1 MTRRALC
8 ETIYRCP
15 AYDAGLSFWVIRWNV
30 PASDRDKRNGKSKN
44 QKNRSKKNSHK
55 KGTGQKGQ
63 KTRAIQ
69 GDWREEKNS
78 RQKGSKTNGQKAGWP
93 GCKTNRGQA
102 SSQKV
107 VAQKTSREKEGS
119 GQEDGQACCKSV
131 GQEDSQKSRGQKGGE
146 ARFQGSHEK
155 GTGKG
160 NCFQES
166 GEETKTQGNQGQ
178 ETEDPVAR

>member
-1 MTRRALC
+1 MYPRPIEINGMAKAKIKKTAAKK
-8 ETIYRCP
+8 TATKKAP
-15 AYDAGLSFWVIRWNV
+15 A
-30 PASDRDKRNGKSKN
+30 
-44 QKNRSKKNSHK
+44 KKAK
-55 KGTGQKGQ
+55 

-178 ETEDPVAR
+178 ETEDPFAR